1 MCILIYQGFLRP
13 SLQVC
18 RIAAS
23 RFLCNINLPIVVA
36 GHNKNTYEKDIVFNN
51 PSFGDY
57 DFAIIIV

>member
-1 MCILIYQGFLRP
+1 MHTYL
-13 SLQVC
+13 
-18 RIAAS
+18 S
-23 RFLCNINLPIVVA
+23 RFPKTFNVEYEHSNLTLFYSINLPIVVA